1 MNSIEGKGKIK
12 AQKLI
17 HHWPESFL
25 SPITRKTK
33 RCSMSHEMH
42 KPVPQPQAIT
52 TCLEIKYC
60 LIF

>member
-33 RCSMSHEMH
+33 RLFNVS
-42 KPVPQPQAIT
+42 
-52 TCLEIKYC
+52 
-60 LIF
+60 